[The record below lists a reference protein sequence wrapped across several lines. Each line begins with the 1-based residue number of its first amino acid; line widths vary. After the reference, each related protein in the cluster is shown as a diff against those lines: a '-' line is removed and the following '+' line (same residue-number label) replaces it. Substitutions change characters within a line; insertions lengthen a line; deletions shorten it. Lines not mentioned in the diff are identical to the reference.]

1 MASMAYRTRDTG
13 DEGGS
18 EGYRRRGSGDRGLR
32 EVGAGRRGSQAA
44 GGHQNPAATTAT
56 ATAAAA
62 ILFRAQEAPV
72 RHWALAAGGEA
83 LPQMP
88 EFVLWLLS
96 STASSLCV
104 HSAFAQVGLG

>member
-1 MASMAYRTRDTG
+1 MATMAYRTRDTG

-44 GGHQNPAATTAT
+44 GGHQNPAATTDT
-56 ATAAAA
+56 ATTAAAAAAAA
-62 ILFRAQEAPV
+62 ILFCAQKAPA
-72 RHWALAAGGEA
+72 RHWALGAGGEA

-88 EFVLWLLS
+88 EFVL
-96 STASSLCV
+96 
-104 HSAFAQVGLG
+104 